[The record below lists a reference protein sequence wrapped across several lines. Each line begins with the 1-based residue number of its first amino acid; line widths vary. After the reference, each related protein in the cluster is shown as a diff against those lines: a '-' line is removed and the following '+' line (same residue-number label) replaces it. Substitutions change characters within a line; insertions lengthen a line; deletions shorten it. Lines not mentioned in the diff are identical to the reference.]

1 MITTISLKYASKK
14 MVPKEG
20 VVAYT
25 LQIYQNILSFEI
37 LTTGDDFPSF
47 RKLYLYNIHLHMKEE
62 KHIKTSPKLKT
73 K

>member
-14 MVPKEG
+14 MVHQEG

-37 LTTGDDFPSF
+37 LITGDDFPQAF
-47 RKLYLYNIHLHMKEE
+47 HIVHIQYTPTYERRKTYKN
-62 KHIKTSPKLKT
+62 
-73 K
+73 

>member
-14 MVPKEG
+14 MVHQEG

-37 LTTGDDFPSF
+37 LITGDDFPSF
-47 RKLYLYNIHLHMKEE
+47 PYCTYTMYTYI
-62 KHIKTSPKLKT
+62 
-73 K
+73 